1 MKITKVEI
9 LLAILLG
16 VIIPIEAVALPL
28 IYMESDVMAQGQLM
42 LIDFI
47 VCAVLVTFLVKKITK
62 NMNNKSYVSWL
73 LKKACV
79 TARLFYCI
87 KINLQV
93 FLFPFFLLIHY
104 YL

>member
-16 VIIPIEAVALPL
+16 IVMPIEAVALPL

-47 VCAVLVTFLVKKITK
+47 FCALLVTFLVKKITK
-62 NMNNKSYVSWL
+62 NLNNKSYVS
-73 LKKACV
+73 
-79 TARLFYCI
+79 
-87 KINLQV
+87 
-93 FLFPFFLLIHY
+93 
-104 YL
+104 

>member
-1 MKITKVEI
+1 MKVTKVEI

-28 IYMESDVMAQGQLM
+28 IYMESDVMAQGRLM

-62 NMNNKSYVSWL
+62 NMNNKSYIS
-73 LKKACV
+73 
-79 TARLFYCI
+79 
-87 KINLQV
+87 
-93 FLFPFFLLIHY
+93 
-104 YL
+104 